1 MRIGQ
6 GLLVRPFRHDDA
18 ESFYQAVKE
27 SVTELSYWMPW
38 CKPNYSLQD
47 AVGWIAFCERA
58 WEQGT
63 EFPLGVFEISSGR
76 LVGGTGINHINSA
89 YRIGNVGY
97 WVATPFTGR
106 GFARTAARMT
116 ASIGFSDLGFT
127 RLEIA
132 VLTHNRA
139 SQKVADALGASRECI
154 SRNRLYFEGRPHDA
168 ILYSLIP
175 DDIRSGQNLNKIEP
189 VVQGCRT

>member
-1 MRIGQ
+1 MRIDQ
-6 GLLVRPFRHDDA
+6 GLLVRPFTHDDS
-18 ESFYQAVKE
+18 ESFYQAVRD

-47 AVGWIAFCERA
+47 AVGWISYCERA
-58 WEQGT
+58 WEEKT

-76 LVGGTGINHINSA
+76 LVGGTGINQINRT
-89 YRIGNVGY
+89 YHIGNVGY

-106 GFARTAARMT
+106 GIARTAAWMA
-116 ASIGFSDLGFT
+116 ASIGFNDLEFT

-139 SQKVADALGASRECI
+139 SRKVAEGMGAFQECI
-154 SRNRLYFEGRPHDA
+154 SRNRLYFEGKPQDA

-175 DDIRSGQNLNKIEP
+175 DDIRSGQNLNKIE
-189 VVQGCRT
+189 